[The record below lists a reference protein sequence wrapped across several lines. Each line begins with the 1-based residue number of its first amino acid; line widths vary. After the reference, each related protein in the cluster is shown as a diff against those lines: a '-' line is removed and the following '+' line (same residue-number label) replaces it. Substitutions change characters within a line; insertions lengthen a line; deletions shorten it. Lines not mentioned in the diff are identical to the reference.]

1 MSDKLNETIRIARR
15 SKDRSDKLGRPESAG
30 EVESTELELVSTVM
44 LKQIL
49 QSDNDAQKK
58 QLEEAAAGKDGVLAQ
73 NLADEQFEIIDDDDL
88 MAALAS
94 ADSAPGTA
102 PAADVTYEPLMDRAD
117 TGDDELSLVSTQAL
131 RILLD
136 EDELRSDDD
145 VDQPTGI
152 GGFDPYNS
160 A

>member
-1 MSDKLNETIRIARR
+1 MSEKLNETIRVARR
-15 SKDRSDKLGRPESAG
+15 SKDRSDNQARPESAR
-30 EVESTELELVSTVM
+30 EVETTELELVSTVM

-73 NLADEQFEIIDDDDL
+73 NLANEQFEIIDDDDL
-88 MAALAS
+88 MAALSS
-94 ADSAPGTA
+94 ADDAAGTA
-102 PAADVTYEPLMDRAD
+102 PTADVIHEPLMDRAD
-117 TGDDELSLVSTQAL
+117 TDDDELSLVSTQAL
-131 RILLD
+131 RILLSD
-136 EDELRSDDD
+136 EEPSTDDEI
-145 VDQPTGI
+145 DQPTGS